1 MENIVETKMKV
12 PTWRKI
18 RVVMLILAETADFW
32 NVVLLKIVI
41 FNSFFDEIFD
51 KIKIFPILTIFLI

>member
-1 MENIVETKMKV
+1 MINIVETKMKA

-51 KIKIFPILTIFLI
+51 KIKIFPILLIF

>member
-12 PTWRKI
+12 PTWRKDG
-18 RVVMLILAETADFW
+18 VVMSILAETADFW
-32 NVVLLKIVI
+32 NVVFLKLVI

-51 KIKIFPILTIFLI
+51 KIKIFPILTIF